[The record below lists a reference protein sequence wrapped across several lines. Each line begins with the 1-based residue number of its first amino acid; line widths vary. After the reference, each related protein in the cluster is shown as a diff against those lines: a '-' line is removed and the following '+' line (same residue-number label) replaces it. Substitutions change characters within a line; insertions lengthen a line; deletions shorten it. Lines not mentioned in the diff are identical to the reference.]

1 MRETELKIS
10 RVIINSLLFSTL
22 IPLLIVIA
30 SLLDPEYNSISQA
43 FLGYIVFYAPFSL
56 LGSVALTAVSVI
68 VFMSGLKRWRNSISA
83 LASFVAVSIV
93 GLLTALAVGQFQELD
108 ILSVVIAG
116 TCLGSLAG
124 PIGALTHKDSNVM

>member
-43 FLGYIVFYAPFSL
+43 FLGYVVFYAPFSL

-68 VFMSGLKRWRNSISA
+68 VFMLGLKRWRNSISA

-116 TCLGSLAG
+116 TCLGSLVG
-124 PIGALTHKDSNVM
+124 PIGALMHKVNRP

>member
-10 RVIINSLLFSTL
+10 RIIINSLLFSIL
-22 IPLLIVIA
+22 IPLLVVIA
-30 SLLDPEYNSISQA
+30 SLLDPQYNSISQA
-43 FLGYIVFYAPFSL
+43 FLGYLAFYAPFSL
-56 LGSVALTAVSVI
+56 LGSVALSVVSVL
-68 VFMSGLKRWRNSISA
+68 VFILGMKRWRASRSV

-116 TCLGSLAG
+116 TCLGSLVG
-124 PIGALTHKDSNVM
+124 PIGSLVYKDSHLM